1 MDDVL
6 SCEWSTSKYI
16 VLADDL
22 QLESRE
28 GKKKGLKNSGYDK
41 NGAFALEI
49 VNGRY
54 YHWTVL
60 QSHMLSNSRR
70 FFDFVPVACSAGVLL
85 GRADVMSSRS
95 FIPPAMFDLELEWTV
110 GVDSKYPKY

>member
-28 GKKKGLKNSGYDK
+28 RKKKGLKNSGYDK

-54 YHWTVL
+54 YH
-60 QSHMLSNSRR
+60 
-70 FFDFVPVACSAGVLL
+70 
-85 GRADVMSSRS
+85 
-95 FIPPAMFDLELEWTV
+95 
-110 GVDSKYPKY
+110 